1 MEAKE
6 LQHENK
12 ELRRGLKSR
21 HVQFIALGFIIDSGY
36 FLGNSYAIGQAGP
49 ASIIGYLLGGA
60 IVMLVMLCYRELM
73 IYKPV
78 TGSFITYA
86 KELIS
91 PAWACGI
98 GWCYWVQ
105 CVTPSEQIAAGIIMN
120 VFVPQVGAV
129 WWAVFFC
136 LLVTVLNLFKVENFG
151 ETEFWLSIAKIGA
164 IVLFSIVAVFIAMGW
179 LGTAGFIGTKILM
192 GNGGFAPNGWFSILL
207 VMLIVLGNYQGAETI
222 GLTAGECKDPR
233 KDLPKAVRNVTRTI
247 VSLYTIPVLL
257 LVVILP
263 WSSAAGSENAFGE
276 ALAANGLGWLGG
288 LLSIIVLSAALSASN
303 SDMFACTRL
312 LYSLQKEGFAPKF
325 LGKLNNACVPQN
337 AAMVNITVSWFVLFL
352 YAIDRSGM
360 FYEHLILLSGFA
372 GEVVWITICF
382 SQLRFRKRYLAAGGK
397 TADLPGRTPYFPY
410 LTWAAIIIQLVC
422 VFAMLFSDEM
432 RDTLWI
438 GLPALLVP
446 TLIYHANAKGWI
458 PKMQNMFAARINVT
472 EP

>member
-1 MEAKE
+1 MQEIE
-6 LQHENK
+6 IEQEP
-12 ELRRGLKSR
+12 ELRRGLKNR

-36 FLGNSYAIGQAGP
+36 FLGNSYAISQAGP
-49 ASIIGYLLGGA
+49 ASIVGYLLGGM

-73 IYKPV
+73 LYKPV

-91 PAWACGI
+91 PTWACGI

-105 CVTPSEQIAAGIIMN
+105 CVTPSEPIAAGIIMN

-136 LLVTVLNLFKVENFG
+136 LLVTILNMFRVETFG

-164 IVLFSIVAVFIAMGW
+164 IILFSVVAALIAVGW
-179 LGTAGFIGTKILM
+179 IGNAGYIGSTILM
-192 GNGGFAPNGWFSILL
+192 GNGGFAPNGWFSVLL

-222 GLTAGECKDPR
+222 GLTAGESIDPE
-233 KDLPKAVRNVTRTI
+233 KSLPRAVKNVTRTI

-263 WSSAAGSENAFGE
+263 WDKVAGSENAFGA
-276 ALAANGLGWLGG
+276 ALAANGFGWLGG
-288 LLSIIVLSAALSASN
+288 ALSVIVLSAALSASN

-325 LGKLNNACVPQN
+325 LGKLNRQHVPHN
-337 AAMVNITVSWFVLFL
+337 AALVSIVVSWFVLFL
-352 YAIDRSGM
+352 YAIDRTGM

-372 GEVVWITICF
+372 GEVVWITICV
-382 SQLRFRKRYLAAGGK
+382 SQLRFRKRFLAQGGK
-397 TADLPGRTPYFPY
+397 LVDISHSTPYFPY
-410 LTWAAIIIQLVC
+410 LTWFAIIIQLVC
-422 VFAMLFSDEM
+422 IAAMMFSEEM
-432 RDTLWI
+432 RTTLWI
-438 GLPALLVP
+438 GVPAIVIP
-446 TLIYHANAKGWI
+446 AGIYYANSKGVWTRIWQLIN
-458 PKMQNMFAARINVT
+458 QSTNVT
-472 EP
+472 DP